1 MTPFQL
7 PTGKTVFVEDP
18 LMLTDED
25 IMNLIAD
32 DMGVEINNPFSN
44 EISSIKFLEIPESED

>member
-18 LMLTDED
+18 LFLTDED
-25 IMNLIAD
+25 IQNLIAD
-32 DMGVEINNPFSN
+32 DLGVEINNPFSN
-44 EISSIKFLEIPESED
+44 ITDTIKFFEIPESED